1 MFPGYFWNVVRR
13 TALRLYGVCAL
24 LGRFQKYEGKVFIMK
39 KIVSLVLAL
48 MVMLTALAFAEVPAQ
63 DRAGAP
69 ISVPAEVDK
78 VISLAPATTQIIESL
93 GLMDK
98 VVAVDTQTPLY
109 VEGISDLPQFDMMA
123 PDIEQIA
130 MLEPD
135 IVFTSGMSYVED
147 NPFKALVDMGVCVIE
162 IPSSNS
168 IAAVK
173 EDIVFT
179 AACLGVEEKGQAIV
193 DEMQAKID
201 EIAAIGATIAEKKTV
216 LFEIACLP
224 YIYSFGDGTFLDE
237 MIELIGAE
245 NVLGDQISWM
255 SVTEEAAVA
264 ANPDVILTSVNYIE
278 DPIGEILGRAG
289 WESVTAVAN
298 SDVHYIDNGKSSLP
312 NQYIVDALIEMAVAV
327 YPEAY
332 AAYAE

>member
-1 MFPGYFWNVVRR
+1 
-13 TALRLYGVCAL
+13 
-24 LGRFQKYEGKVFIMK
+24 MK
-39 KIVSLVLAL
+39 KILSLVLAL
-48 MVMLTALAFAEVPAQ
+48 MLVFACTAFADVPTT

-69 ISVPAEVDK
+69 IALPAEVNRI
-78 VISLAPATTQIIESL
+78 ISLAPATTQIIESL

-98 VVAVDTQTPLY
+98 LVAVDTQTPLY
-109 VEGISDLPQFDMMA
+109 VEGVSELPQFDLMT
-123 PDIEQIA
+123 PDVEQIA

-135 IVFTSGMSYVED
+135 IVFTSGMSYIED
-147 NPFKALVDMGVCVIE
+147 NPFQALINMGICVIE

-168 IAAVK
+168 ITAVK

-179 AACLGVEEKGQAIV
+179 AACLGMEAEGQAIA
-193 DEMQAKID
+193 DEMQVTID
-201 EIAAIGATIAEKKTV
+201 AVAAIGETITEKKTV

-224 YIYSFGDGTFLDE
+224 YIYSFGSGTFLHE

-245 NVLGDQISWM
+245 NVLGDQVSWL

-264 ANPDVILTSVNYIE
+264 ANPDVILTSVNYI
-278 DPIGEILGRAG
+278 DDSVGEILGRAG

-312 NQYIVDALIEMAVAV
+312 NQYIVEAMIEMAVAI

-332 AAYAE
+332 AEFAE